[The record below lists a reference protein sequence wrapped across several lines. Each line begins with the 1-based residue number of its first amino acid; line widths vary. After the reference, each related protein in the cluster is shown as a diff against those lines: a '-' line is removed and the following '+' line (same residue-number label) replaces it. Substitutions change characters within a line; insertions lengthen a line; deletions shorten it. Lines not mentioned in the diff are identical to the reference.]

1 MHNTKKIFV
10 FFFLFSLIINNQ
22 AYAKTAFLDLDS
34 VFQKSNLGKKIS
46 VKLEKLNTK
55 NLELLKNKET
65 EFLKEENELK
75 KIKNLISEDE
85 FKKKLNEL
93 SDKFNQYKVEKSKI
107 ESDFNKIKN
116 DELKLFFQQI
126 NPIIQEY
133 MNNKN
138 INLLLE
144 KKNIFIGKSEN
155 DITSD
160 ILNAVNNEFKQ

>member
-1 MHNTKKIFV
+1 MSNFKKIFI
-10 FFFLFSLIINNQ
+10 FFLLLFTFSNEV
-22 AYAKTAFLDLDS
+22 YAQTAFLDLDS
-34 VFQKSNLGKKIS
+34 IFQKSTLGKQVS
-46 VKLEKLNTK
+46 DNLEKLK
-55 NLELLKNKET
+55 SENLKLLKDKESA
-65 EFLKEENELK
+65 FLKEENELK
-75 KIKNLISEDE
+75 KIKNLISEEE
-85 FKKKLNEL
+85 FKKFSEL
-93 SDKFNQYKVEKSKI
+93 SNKFKEYKVEKTKI

-116 DELKLFFQQI
+116 DDLNLFFQQI

-160 ILNAVNNEFKQ
+160 ILNAVNNKFK

>member
-10 FFFLFSLIINNQ
+10 FFFLISLIINTQ
-22 AYAKTAFLDLDS
+22 AYAKTAFLDLDF
-34 VFQKSNLGKKIS
+34 VFQNSNLGKKIS
-46 VKLEKLNTK
+46 DKLEKLKSK
-55 NLELLKNKET
+55 NLELLKNRET
-65 EFLKEENELK
+65 EFMKEENELK

-93 SDKFNQYKVEKSKI
+93 SDKLNQYKVEKKTI
-107 ESDFNKIKN
+107 GSDFNKIKN

-144 KKNIFIGKSEN
+144 KKNIFIGKAEN

-160 ILNAVNNEFKQ
+160 ILNAVNNEFK

>member
-1 MHNTKKIFV
+1 MD
-10 FFFLFSLIINNQ
+10 
-22 AYAKTAFLDLDS
+22 A
-34 VFQKSNLGKKIS
+34 
-46 VKLEKLNTK
+46 
-55 NLELLKNKET
+55 
-65 EFLKEENELK
+65 
-75 KIKNLISEDE
+75 E

-93 SDKFNQYKVEKSKI
+93 SDKFNQYKVEKTKI

-160 ILNAVNNEFKQ
+160 ILNAVNNEFK

>member
-1 MHNTKKIFV
+1 MSNFKKIFI
-10 FFFLFSLIINNQ
+10 FFLLLFTFSNEV
-22 AYAKTAFLDLDS
+22 YAQTAFLDLDS
-34 VFQKSNLGKKIS
+34 IFQKSTLGKQVS
-46 VKLEKLNTK
+46 DNLEKLK
-55 NLELLKNKET
+55 SENLKLLKEKESA
-65 EFLKEENELK
+65 FLKEENELK
-75 KIKNLISEDE
+75 KIKNLISEKE
-85 FKKKLNEL
+85 FKKFSEL
-93 SDKFNQYKVEKSKI
+93 SDKFNQYKVEKTKK

-160 ILNAVNNEFKQ
+160 ILNAVNNKFK

>member
-133 MNNKN
+133 MNKN
-138 INLLLE
+138 SIEILFE
-144 KKNIFIGKSEN
+144 QKNVFIGKNSS
-155 DITSD
+155 DITN
-160 ILNAVNNEFKQ
+160 IIIEEINKKKFK